1 MNIKK
6 KTNSITFKTL
16 FYLVTFS
23 ISILLLLWFFQAIFL
38 SVSYERFQIKN
49 LNKIA
54 STIHNVSDESLLE
67 TIEQI
72 AYEQEVCIEFVSPY
86 KTMSYNTRLIGCEL
100 GKNNKNIIEY
110 QTEMIENNEA
120 MQAFRLVNQEFKAN
134 AFLYGIQKTSG
145 YVFVYNTLEDLSNA
159 SIVLKGQLIY
169 LTVIAIIFA
178 CIIAYFLSHKIT
190 KPILDITE
198 KAKKLGTGNHDII
211 FEQNGI
217 LEIDEL
223 AESLN
228 MAQEELSK
236 TDELRRDL
244 LANVSHDLKT
254 PLTMIKAYAEMIRD
268 ISYKSDDKREEH
280 LNIIISETDRL
291 NILVNDLLSLSKMQ
305 ADADTL
311 KMEEFDLTK
320 EIHGIIKKYEIMK
333 ELENY
338 NFVVEMPKEA
348 IVYADKN
355 KLNQVIYNL
364 INNAINYTGKDK
376 LVTIRI
382 IEEKSKYL
390 VEIVDTGKGI
400 KPEEIKLIWNKY
412 YKNEKNHKRNVV
424 GTGIGLSIVKT
435 ILEHHHFEYGVR
447 SKKNVGTTFYFKIN
461 KNKKKK

>member
-1 MNIKK
+1 M
-6 KTNSITFKTL
+6 
-16 FYLVTFS
+16 
-23 ISILLLLWFFQAIFL
+23 
-38 SVSYERFQIKN
+38 
-49 LNKIA
+49 
-54 STIHNVSDESLLE
+54 
-67 TIEQI
+67 
-72 AYEQEVCIEFVSPY
+72 
-86 KTMSYNTRLIGCEL
+86 
-100 GKNNKNIIEY
+100 
-110 QTEMIENNEA
+110 
-120 MQAFRLVNQEFKAN
+120 
-134 AFLYGIQKTSG
+134 
-145 YVFVYNTLEDLSNA
+145 
-159 SIVLKGQLIY
+159 
-169 LTVIAIIFA
+169 
-178 CIIAYFLSHKIT
+178 SHKIT

>member
-1 MNIKK
+1 MNI

-38 SVSYERFQIKN
+38 SVSYERYQVKN

-54 STIHNVSDESLLE
+54 TTIHNTKEEDLVE

-72 AYEQEVCIEFVSPY
+72 AYENEVCIEFVNAQ
-86 KTMSYNTRLIGCEL
+86 KTLSYNTRLIGCEL
-100 GKNNKNIIEY
+100 GKNNKNIIKY
-110 QTEMIENNEA
+110 QSEMIENNEA
-120 MQAFRLVNQEFKAN
+120 MQAFRLVNQEYKAN
-134 AFLYGIQKTSG
+134 AFLYGIQKNSG
-145 YVFVYNTLEDLSNA
+145 YVFVYTTLEDLSSA
-159 SIVLKGQLIY
+159 SVVLKGQLIY

-178 CIIAYFLSHKIT
+178 CTIAYFLSHKIT

-198 KAKKLGTGNHDII
+198 KAKKLGTGEHDIV
-211 FEQNGI
+211 FERNGI

-228 MAQEELSK
+228 LAQEELSK

-254 PLTMIKAYAEMIRD
+254 PLTMIKAYAEMVRD
-268 ISYKSDDKREEH
+268 ISYKSDEKREEH

-291 NILVNDLLSLSKMQ
+291 NILVNDILSLSKMQ
-305 ADADTL
+305 ADADSL
-311 KMEEFDLTK
+311 KLETFDLTK
-320 EIHGIIKKYEIMK
+320 EIREIIGKYEIIK
-333 ELENY
+333 ETENY
-338 NFVVEMPKEA
+338 NFKVEMPEKALVE
-348 IVYADKN
+348 ADKN

-376 LVTIRI
+376 SVTIRI
-382 IEEKSKYL
+382 IEEKNKYL
-390 VEIVDTGKGI
+390 VEIMDTGKGI

-435 ILEHHHFEYGVR
+435 ILEHHKCEYGVR
-447 SKKNVGTTFYFKIN
+447 SKKNVGTTFYFKI
-461 KNKKKK
+461 KKAKKKK

>member
-1 MNIKK
+1 
-6 KTNSITFKTL
+6 
-16 FYLVTFS
+16 
-23 ISILLLLWFFQAIFL
+23 
-38 SVSYERFQIKN
+38 
-49 LNKIA
+49 
-54 STIHNVSDESLLE
+54 
-67 TIEQI
+67 
-72 AYEQEVCIEFVSPY
+72 
-86 KTMSYNTRLIGCEL
+86 
-100 GKNNKNIIEY
+100 
-110 QTEMIENNEA
+110 
-120 MQAFRLVNQEFKAN
+120 
-134 AFLYGIQKTSG
+134 
-145 YVFVYNTLEDLSNA
+145 
-159 SIVLKGQLIY
+159 
-169 LTVIAIIFA
+169 
-178 CIIAYFLSHKIT
+178 
-190 KPILDITE
+190 
-198 KAKKLGTGNHDII
+198 
-211 FEQNGI
+211 
-217 LEIDEL
+217 
-223 AESLN
+223 
-228 MAQEELSK
+228 
-236 TDELRRDL
+236 
-244 LANVSHDLKT
+244 
-254 PLTMIKAYAEMIRD
+254 
-268 ISYKSDDKREEH
+268 
-280 LNIIISETDRL
+280 
-291 NILVNDLLSLSKMQ
+291 MQ

>member
-38 SVSYERFQIKN
+38 NVSYERFQVKN
-49 LNKIA
+49 LNKI
-54 STIHNVSDESLLE
+54 SNQILNENENNLLE
-67 TIEQI
+67 TLEQI
-72 AYEQEVCIEFVSPY
+72 AYENEVCIEYVSTL
-86 KTMSYNTRLIGCEL
+86 KTISYNTRLIGCEL
-100 GKNNKNIIEY
+100 GKNNKDIIKY
-110 QTEMIENNEA
+110 QTEMISNNESL
-120 MQAFRLVNQEFKAN
+120 QAFRLMNQEYKAN
-134 AFLYGIQKTSG
+134 AFLYGIQKNSS
-145 YVFVYNTLEDLSNA
+145 YVFVYTTLEDLSNA
-159 SIVLKGQLIY
+159 SVVLKGQLIY

-178 CIIAYFLSHKIT
+178 CTIAYFLSHKIT

-198 KAKKLGTGNHDII
+198 KAKKLGTGEHDIV

-228 MAQEELSK
+228 LAQEELSK

-254 PLTMIKAYAEMIRD
+254 PLTMIKAYAEMVRD
-268 ISYKSDDKREEH
+268 ISYKSDEKREEH

-291 NILVNDLLSLSKMQ
+291 NILVNDILNLSKMQ
-305 ADADTL
+305 ADADSL
-311 KMEEFDLTK
+311 KIETFDLTK
-320 EIHGIIKKYEIMK
+320 EIHEIIGKYEIIK
-333 ELENY
+333 ETENY
-338 NFVVEMPKEA
+338 NFQIEMPEKA
-348 IVYADKN
+348 IVEADKN

-376 LVTIRI
+376 KVTIRI
-382 IEEKSKYL
+382 IEEKNKYL
-390 VEIVDTGKGI
+390 VEISDTGKGI

-435 ILEHHHFEYGVR
+435 ILENHKFEYGVR
-447 SKKNVGTTFYFKIN
+447 SKKNVGTTFYFKI
-461 KNKKKK
+461 KKSKKKK